1 MMYRVVRH
9 FTDLLDN
16 NHKYTEGDV
25 YPREGYTPS
34 EDRIFALSTSANKQ
48 RTVLIEAIAES
59 ADTTEDVAETVAE
72 VAAEETADVVPE
84 EVPDTNVGDIETDS
98 EAEAENEDAE
108 EKPKKRKKREE

>member
-1 MMYRVVRH
+1 MMYKVVRH

-48 RTVLIEAIAES
+48 RTVLIEAIAENTN
-59 ADTTEDVAETVAE
+59 TTENTAETVAK
-72 VAAEETADVVPE
+72 VAAEKTANVIPE
-84 EVPDTNVGDIETDS
+84 AVPDTNVGDIETDF
-98 EAEAENEDAE
+98 EVEAENEDAE

>member
-59 ADTTEDVAETVAE
+59 TDTTEDVAETVAE

-84 EVPDTNVGDIETDS
+84 EVSDTNVGDIETDS

-108 EKPKKRKKREE
+108 GKPKKRKKREE

>member
-48 RTVLIEAIAES
+48 KTVLIEAIAES
-59 ADTTEDVAETVAE
+59 ADTTEDAAETVAE

-84 EVPDTNVGDIETDS
+84 DVPDTNAGDIDTDS

-108 EKPKKRKKREE
+108 DKPKKRRKRDE

>member
-1 MMYRVVRH
+1 MYRVVRH

-34 EDRIFALSTSANKQ
+34 EERIFALSTSANKQ
-48 RTVLIEAIAES
+48 KTILIEAIAES
-59 ADTTEDVAETVAE
+59 ADTTEDTAETVAE
-72 VAAEETADVVPE
+72 VAAEETADEDPADVS
-84 EVPDTNVGDIETDS
+84 DTNVGDIENDS